1 VLGKVGGEVTCKLCF
16 FYVEG
21 VGEFLVILEEAVE
34 ECF

>member
-1 VLGKVGGEVTCKLCF
+1 VLDKVGGEVTCKLCV

-21 VGEFLVILEEAVE
+21 IGEFFIILEEAVE